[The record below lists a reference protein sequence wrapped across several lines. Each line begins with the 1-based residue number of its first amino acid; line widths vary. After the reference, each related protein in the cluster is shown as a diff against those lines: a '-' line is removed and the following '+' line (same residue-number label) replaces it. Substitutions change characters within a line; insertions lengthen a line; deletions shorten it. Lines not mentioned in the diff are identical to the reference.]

1 MIRNSNNRLI
11 EARAM
16 RVCDTRA
23 FKKALVGIAVV
34 CFMLIPTAAIGAFGQ
49 TGRVEARI
57 DFAKLDRLAD
67 NAEQTVDVALDEKM
81 IQLASKFLS
90 SARSSN
96 EAKLKEIVSKLKGI
110 YVRSFQFD
118 QDGQYSDADI
128 IPVLSQLSGSSW
140 SRIVDVSSK
149 KSGEVVKVYVMKS
162 GDSVEGLAILA
173 VEPREVTVVNIV
185 GPIDIEK
192 ISELEGSFGIPKLG
206 LDPTNPQTNLPK
218 K

>member
-1 MIRNSNNRLI
+1 MLVYD
-11 EARAM
+11 AR
-16 RVCDTRA
+16 VFKRA
-23 FKKALVGIAVV
+23 FFEIGVI
-34 CFMLIPTAAIGAFGQ
+34 CFMLIPVAAIAAFGQ
-49 TGRVEARI
+49 NARVEARI

-67 NAEQTVDVALDEKM
+67 KAEQTVDVALDEKM

-90 SARSSN
+90 SSRSSD

-118 QDGQYSDADI
+118 HDGQYSDADI
-128 IPVLSQLSGSSW
+128 IPVLSQLDGSSW

-149 KSGEVVKVYVMKS
+149 KSGEVVKVYIMKS
-162 GDSVEGLAILA
+162 ADTVEGLAILA

-192 ISELEGSFGIPKLG
+192 ISELEGSFGIPRLG
-206 LDPTNPQTNLPK
+206 LDPTNPQK